1 MQAQATNEASFAGSP
16 ASSSTS
22 GQIPATPEYQGT
34 EAKGGARGVR
44 VSPDEVLV
52 KALKNL
58 QVVSSIHE
66 FKLSFF
72 FSPLVNVHL
81 TLSHCSDVLLPLY
94 SLFQNKGSR

>member
-1 MQAQATNEASFAGSP
+1 
-16 ASSSTS
+16 
-22 GQIPATPEYQGT
+22 
-34 EAKGGARGVR
+34 